1 MNEWLMPLAIAA
13 AVQDFA
19 HALKNETVRLHSSL
33 RRQPRALE
41 ALVWRA
47 AKPVAQIQYLN

>member
-1 MNEWLMPLAIAA
+1 MRPSA
-13 AVQDFA
+13 
-19 HALKNETVRLHSSL
+19 SSH
-33 RRQPRALE
+33 RCDQPRALE

>member
-19 HALKNETVRLHSSL
+19 HALFRLHSSL
-33 RRQPRALE
+33 RCQPRALE